1 MATKSTAHKAGELEA
16 IRGLA
21 ACAVVCG
28 HFFGSFSQPT
38 SLTGLPAHLYTM
50 FSNGSP
56 AVVVFFVLSGI
67 VLPLSFFRSGGD
79 TNVIAVAALNR
90 VPRLA
95 FLIFLT
101 TIASYLVVAL
111 GWNFSKAAAD
121 ISGSSWFASYGYP
134 YPTETFKP
142 DFLTALQQGV
152 FGTLLQNTSD
162 FNVSLWTMHHELY
175 GSFVSFALA
184 VLFFRA
190 PVRVICLVG
199 ILAFIALQFTAWR
212 LTPFVVGTALSAY
225 FFRNPGFSL
234 RPGFSIGLIVVGFIF
249 YRFHIGNAAYWPTAY
264 WPWGSD
270 DQKAWLIYTLAGSC
284 LITGVVGNQRI
295 RRAMN
300 AAWLVSIG
308 RHSFAMYAAHMVV
321 MSSVTSFVFI
331 HVTPLGKKPALV
343 ITTIFFVIALAA
355 VSYVLTRLDERWT
368 KSAQSFVR
376 SVVGLKQGQEN
387 KPSDNGVRHAGS
399 YPV

>member
-1 MATKSTAHKAGELEA
+1 MATKSTVHKAGELEA

-50 FSNGSP
+50 FLSGSP

-90 VPRLA
+90 FPRLA
-95 FLIFLT
+95 FLILLT
-101 TIASYLVVAL
+101 TMGSYLVAAL
-111 GWNFSKAAAD
+111 GWNFSSAAAE

-134 YPTETFKP
+134 HATETFQP
-142 DFLTALQQGV
+142 DLSTALWQGS

-184 VLFFRA
+184 LVFFRA
-190 PVRVICLVG
+190 PTRVVCVVAIMA
-199 ILAFIALQFTAWR
+199 IIALQFTAWR
-212 LTPFVVGTALSAY
+212 LTPFVVGTALSVY
-225 FFRNPGFSL
+225 LFRNPGFALSQV
-234 RPGFSIGLIVVGFIF
+234 FSISLIVVGLIL
-249 YRFHIGNAAYWPTAY
+249 YRFHVGNAAYWPTAY

-270 DQKAWLIYTLAGSC
+270 DQKAWLIYTLAGVF
-284 LITGVVGNQRI
+284 LITGVVGNKTV

-300 AAWLVSIG
+300 ARWLVSIG
-308 RHSFAMYAAHMVV
+308 RHSFAMYAAHMML
-321 MSSVTSFVFI
+321 MSSLASFVFI
-331 HVTPLGKKPALV
+331 HAAPMGRTAALV
-343 ITTIFFVIALAA
+343 ITTIVFAAVLAA

-368 KSAQSFVR
+368 RFMRLKIETALSLSSFSPTVHVR
-376 SVVGLKQGQEN
+376 
-387 KPSDNGVRHAGS
+387 R
-399 YPV
+399 